1 MRSSPARLAL
11 AVVGSVL
18 AAIGW
23 GLAAE
28 ASQEATGV
36 SHPAGVIR
44 GKVDVQRD
52 PGAAEPGPH
61 VADLAMSLRRDA
73 PTRRQSIV
81 YLETAPQGA
90 FEDAGVA
97 RASLDQKDEAFL
109 PYVLPIVVGTI
120 VDFPNR
126 DRTYHNV
133 FSLSRVK
140 SFDLGRY
147 ARGQSKSVLFDH
159 PGVVRVFCDIHSHM
173 SAYILVFAHRF
184 FAATDPEGRYHI
196 DGVPAGSYEL
206 SVWTDGRVRETRPV
220 RVPEGGGAV
229 EADFVVR

>member
-1 MRSSPARLAL
+1 MRSSPV
-11 AVVGSVL
+11 AVTFAVIAWGT
-18 AAIGW
+18 AAY
-23 GLAAE
+23 AA
-28 ASQEATGV
+28 QEAPGPSRPTGT
-36 SHPAGVIR
+36 IR
-44 GKVDVQRD
+44 GRVEVQRD
-52 PGAAEPGPH
+52 LGAAEPGPH
-61 VADLAMSLRRDA
+61 VADLGMSSRRDA
-73 PTRRQSIV
+73 PTRRQSVV

-90 FEDAGVA
+90 FEDAGVT

-109 PYVLPIVVGTI
+109 PYVLPIAVGTI

-147 ARGQSKSVLFDH
+147 ARGQSKSVRFDH

-196 DGVPAGSYEL
+196 DGVTPGSYEL

>member
-1 MRSSPARLAL
+1 VRFSRLAVIL
-11 AVVGSVL
+11 AVIARSGS
-18 AAIGW
+18 AQG
-23 GLAAE
+23 
-28 ASQEATGV
+28 SQEAPGAP
-36 SHPAGVIR
+36 HPTGVIR
-44 GKVDVQRD
+44 GRVDVQREV
-52 PGAAEPGPH
+52 GAVEPGPH
-61 VADLAMSLRRDA
+61 AADLGMPMRRDT
-73 PTRRQSIV
+73 PTRRQSVV

-90 FEDAGVA
+90 FEDPGVT

-109 PYVLPIVVGTI
+109 PYVLPIAVGTI

-196 DGVPAGSYEL
+196 DGVAPGSYEL
-206 SVWTDGRVRETRPV
+206 TVWTDGRVRETRPV

>member
-1 MRSSPARLAL
+1 VSPLRLA
-11 AVVGSVL
+11 VSL
-18 AAIGW
+18 AAIAW
-23 GLAAE
+23 SVAAN
-28 ASQEATGV
+28 ASQEAPGAPRPIGT
-36 SHPAGVIR
+36 IR
-44 GKVDVQRD
+44 GRVDVQRELRVV
-52 PGAAEPGPH
+52 EPGTH
-61 VADLAMSLRRDA
+61 VADLSMSFRRDA
-73 PTRRQSIV
+73 PTRRQSVV
-81 YLETAPQGA
+81 YLETAPRGA
-90 FEDAGVA
+90 FEDPGVT

-109 PYVLPIVVGTI
+109 PYVLPIAVGTI

-196 DGVPAGSYEL
+196 DGVSPGSYEL
-206 SVWTDGRVRETRPV
+206 SVWTDGRVRETRQV